1 MSYEIIPFKPNAIPD
16 YIRGEG
22 PSELTKNLL
31 KQGGSVKRISI
42 RGKVFRL
49 IVGGEEVAK
58 NKQGYLDVVVVNG
71 APEYNRTYYE
81 GQYDP
86 RAEEH
91 AAPRCWSYDSNVP
104 AADVQEP
111 MHDNCRDCPM
121 NVKGSGNGDSRA
133 CRIKQRIAV
142 MLAVDPDSGV
152 YMLEIPAASIFG
164 KGQDNLL
171 PWEAYVRFISSQGL
185 SVDRLITRITMDE
198 DSETP
203 RLLFSPIGYPSKA
216 MIPLIDELGASE
228 DAKLAVQMTVYQAD
242 TNKAAK
248 GLPAPKKGPSLPPPP
263 VDEDEEEET
272 PPPPPKKKKVQQ
284 APPPVEEDEEEEA
297 PPPPKK
303 KAPVGFSA
311 GDDDEDTPPPAVRQ
325 AKSKPA
331 APVGKPDLTSVLSK
345 FAGIKPKQTDDEDE

>member
-1 MSYEIIPFKPNAIPD
+1 MSYEIIPFKPNVIPD

-31 KQGGSVKRISI
+31 KQGVSVKRISI
-42 RGKVFRL
+42 RGKIFRL

-58 NKQGYLDVVVVNG
+58 NKQGYLDVIVVNG
-71 APEYNRTYYE
+71 SPEYNRTYYE

-104 AADVQEP
+104 APDVAEP

-142 MLAVDPDSGV
+142 LLAVDPDSGV

-171 PWEAYVRFISSQGL
+171 PWEAYVRFVASQNLG
-185 SVDRLITRITMDE
+185 VDRLITRITMDE

-203 RLLFSPIGYPSKA
+203 RLLFTPIGYPSKA
-216 MIPLIDELGASE
+216 MIPLIDEMGKSD
-228 DAKLAVQMTVYQAD
+228 DARLAVQMTVYQAD
-242 TNKAAK
+242 TAKA
-248 GLPAPKKGPSLPPPP
+248 LPTPKKGPSLP
-263 VDEDEEEET
+263 
-272 PPPPPKKKKVQQ
+272 
-284 APPPVEEDEEEEA
+284 PPPVEEDEEEEA
-297 PPPPKK
+297 PPPPPKKK
-303 KAPVGFSA
+303 KAAPPPPPVEEDEEEEAPPPPPKKAPAGFSA
-311 GDDDEDTPPPAVRQ
+311 GDDDEDTPAPTVRQ
-325 AKSKPA
+325 TAKSKPA
-331 APVGKPDLTSVLSK
+331 VPGGKPDLTSVLSK
-345 FAGIKPKQTDDEDE
+345 FAGVKPKQTDDEDE